1 MMPDYDGLRKKC
13 EAVIEE
19 NLRGKDL
26 LNYTEFSKEYFPA
39 LLAEKNLVFY
49 KYFAPPKDTTKDYVL
64 QNLESDT
71 ITCNNPR
78 AFNDVFE
85 GMVTSLDGE
94 EAKEVRAI
102 IGEISDNVAISCFSE
117 KWDNLLMYA
126 HYADSFRGFCVE
138 YDFSYILQ
146 KYPYYDYGYFFPVLY
161 QSKPSSLARMKEL
174 RQDISRHRDAINA
187 GTKSP
192 TEADDIISYFI
203 HKADIWSYE
212 REWRF
217 IIPAPQY
224 EIFFHDNSIDKE
236 LHFLKGFDC
245 VSAVFLAP
253 NIDSKDRKKI
263 CDIIEKKNQ
272 ARIAGGRNKIT
283 VYQTTISDYAYSL
296 DKKEIL

>member
-1 MMPDYDGLRKKC
+1 MSDYEGLRKKC
-13 EAVIEE
+13 EAVIEK
-19 NLRGKDL
+19 NLSG
-26 LNYTEFSKEYFPA
+26 TEFLSIKAFRNDYVQA
-39 LLAEKNLVFY
+39 LRAEKNLVFY
-49 KYFAPPKDTTKDYVL
+49 KYFAPKDYHIS
-64 QNLESDT
+64 NLDEDI

-94 EAKEVRAI
+94 KAEEVRAI
-102 IGEISDNVAISCFSE
+102 IGEISDSVSISCFSE

-146 KYPYYDYGYFFPVLY
+146 KYPYGYFFPVLY
-161 QSKPSSLARMKEL
+161 QSKPSSLAHMEKL
-174 RQDISRHRDAINA
+174 RQDIIRHKDAINA
-187 GTKSP
+187 GMISLAK
-192 TEADDIISYFI
+192 ADDIISYFI

-224 EIFFHDNSIDKE
+224 WNFFHDNSIDRE

-253 NIDSKDRKKI
+253 NIDSVNRKKI

-272 ARIAGGRNKIT
+272 ARIADGRNKIT
-283 VYQTTISDYAYSL
+283 VYLTTISDYAYSL
-296 DKKEIL
+296 DKKVIL